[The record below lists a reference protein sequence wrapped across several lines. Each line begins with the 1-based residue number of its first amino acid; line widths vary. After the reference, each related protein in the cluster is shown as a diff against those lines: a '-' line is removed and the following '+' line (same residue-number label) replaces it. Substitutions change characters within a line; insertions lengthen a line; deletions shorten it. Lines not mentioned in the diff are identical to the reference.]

1 MIGWNGMLL
10 PKVYSHRE
18 NMIRRRPL
26 FIKMFW
32 AIFVFIGLIGI
43 IKSAEF
49 NPVSGDDRS
58 IAHIEINGE
67 INPSTARFIR
77 RSLRVAETEGSSI
90 FIINIDTPGGL
101 FESTRKIVEIIS
113 NSGIPVV
120 VFVSPTGAR
129 AASAGTFIAAVAH
142 ITAMAPLTTIGAAS
156 PVGVGDELPDT
167 LERKASQ
174 DAAALLREIASKR
187 GRDVEALESTVF
199 KATSYSA
206 TEALEAGIIDL
217 LVDDMDSLI
226 QQLEG
231 LTIELDSGTVTLNL
245 NKTTIREINRN
256 PLEKFLGFLSNPNLA
271 FTLLAIGFFGL
282 LIEWILPGL
291 WGPGILGV
299 ICLALGFVA
308 LGELPANWV
317 GVGLMMFAILLFY
330 LEVQI
335 SGFGIFGV
343 SGAISFILGG
353 FFLVGGLE
361 PPPIPESEGLT
372 SVRVNIFLLIAVAVV
387 FTSILLILVKD
398 IIKAKKLSVMYHD
411 GKISLIG
418 QEATVVSSLD
428 PKGTV
433 RVSGED
439 WTALSDSGERINKG
453 EKVVVTDA
461 EGLTLKVFK
470 WNDEIVEA

>member
-206 TEALEAGIIDL
+206 TEALEAGIID
-217 LVDDMDSLI
+217 
-226 QQLEG
+226 
-231 LTIELDSGTVTLNL
+231 
-245 NKTTIREINRN
+245 
-256 PLEKFLGFLSNPNLA
+256 
-271 FTLLAIGFFGL
+271 
-282 LIEWILPGL
+282 
-291 WGPGILGV
+291 
-299 ICLALGFVA
+299 
-308 LGELPANWV
+308 
-317 GVGLMMFAILLFY
+317 
-330 LEVQI
+330 
-335 SGFGIFGV
+335 
-343 SGAISFILGG
+343 
-353 FFLVGGLE
+353 
-361 PPPIPESEGLT
+361 
-372 SVRVNIFLLIAVAVV
+372 
-387 FTSILLILVKD
+387 
-398 IIKAKKLSVMYHD
+398 
-411 GKISLIG
+411 
-418 QEATVVSSLD
+418 
-428 PKGTV
+428 
-433 RVSGED
+433 
-439 WTALSDSGERINKG
+439 
-453 EKVVVTDA
+453 
-461 EGLTLKVFK
+461 
-470 WNDEIVEA
+470 

>member
-1 MIGWNGMLL
+1 MLL
-10 PKVYSHRE
+10 PKAYSDRE
-18 NMIRRRPL
+18 NMISLRPINTKIL
-26 FIKMFW
+26 C

-43 IKSAEF
+43 IGSAEF

-77 RSLRVAETEGSSI
+77 RSLVVAETEGSSI

-199 KATSYSA
+199 KAASYSA

-217 LVDDMDSLI
+217 LVDDMGSLI

-231 LTIELDSGTVTLNL
+231 LTIELHSGTVTLNL
-245 NKTTIREINRN
+245 KKSTIREINRN
-256 PLEKFLGFLSNPNLA
+256 PLENFLGFLSNPNLA

-361 PPPIPESEGLT
+361 PPPIPESEGLP
-372 SVRVNIFLLIAVAVV
+372 SVRVNIFLLISVAVV

-453 EKVVVTDA
+453 EKVVVTDT

-470 WNDEIVEA
+470 WNDEIVDA

>member
-1 MIGWNGMLL
+1 MLL

-199 KATSYSA
+199 KAASYSA

-217 LVDDMDSLI
+217 LVDDMGSLI

-231 LTIELDSGTVTLNL
+231 LTIELHSGTVTLNL
-245 NKTTIREINRN
+245 KKSTIREINRN
-256 PLEKFLGFLSNPNLA
+256 PLENFLGFLSNPNLA

-361 PPPIPESEGLT
+361 PPPIPESEGLP
-372 SVRVNIFLLIAVAVV
+372 SVRVNIFLLISVAVV

-398 IIKAKKLSVMYHD
+398 IIKAKKLSVMYHE

-470 WNDEIVEA
+470 WNDEIVDA

>member
-1 MIGWNGMLL
+1 MLL

-18 NMIRRRPL
+18 NMIRRRQL
-26 FIKMFW
+26 FTKMFC
-32 AIFVFIGLIGI
+32 ATLVFIGLIGI
-43 IKSAEF
+43 IGSAEF

-77 RSLRVAETEGSSI
+77 RSLVVAETEGSSI

-199 KATSYSA
+199 KAASYSA

-217 LVDDMDSLI
+217 LVDDMGSLI

-231 LTIELDSGTVTLNL
+231 LTIELHSGTVTLNL
-245 NKTTIREINRN
+245 KKSTIREINRN

-361 PPPIPESEGLT
+361 PPPIPESEGLP
-372 SVRVNIFLLIAVAVV
+372 SVRVNIFLLISVAVV

-461 EGLTLKVFK
+461 QGLTLKVFK
-470 WNDEIVEA
+470 WNDEIVDA

>member
-1 MIGWNGMLL
+1 MLL

>member
-1 MIGWNGMLL
+1 MLIL
-10 PKVYSHRE
+10 QS
-18 NMIRRRPL
+18 
-26 FIKMFW
+26 F
-32 AIFVFIGLIGI
+32 
-43 IKSAEF
+43 
-49 NPVSGDDRS
+49 
-58 IAHIEINGE
+58 
-67 INPSTARFIR
+67 
-77 RSLRVAETEGSSI
+77 

-120 VFVSPTGAR
+120 GFVSPTGAR
-129 AASAGTFIAAVAH
+129 VASAGTFIAAVAH

-199 KATSYSA
+199 KAASYSA

-217 LVDDMDSLI
+217 LVDDMGSLI

-231 LTIELDSGTVTLNL
+231 LTIELHSGTVTLNL
-245 NKTTIREINRN
+245 KKSTIREINRN
-256 PLEKFLGFLSNPNLA
+256 PLENFLGFLSNPNLA

-361 PPPIPESEGLT
+361 PPPIPESEGLP

-470 WNDEIVEA
+470 WNDEIVDA

>member
-1 MIGWNGMLL
+1 
-10 PKVYSHRE
+10 
-18 NMIRRRPL
+18 
-26 FIKMFW
+26 MFY
-32 AIFVFIGLIGI
+32 AIFVLIGLIGI
-43 IKSAEF
+43 IRSAEF

-58 IAHIEINGE
+58 IAHIEINSE
-67 INPSTARFIR
+67 INPSTARFVR
-77 RSLRVAETEGSSI
+77 RSLGVAETEGSSI
-90 FIINIDTPGGL
+90 FIINMDTPGGL
-101 FESTRKIVEIIS
+101 FDSTREIVEIIS

-120 VFVSPTGAR
+120 VFVYPTGAR

-156 PVGVGDELPDT
+156 PVGVSDELPDT

-187 GRDVEALESTVF
+187 DRDVEALEATVF
-199 KATSYSA
+199 KAISYSA

-217 LVDDMDSLI
+217 MVDDMDSLI

-231 LTIELDSGTVTLNL
+231 LTIELDSGTVTLRLKNS
-245 NKTTIREINRN
+245 TIREINRN

-317 GVGLMMFAILLFY
+317 GVGLMMFATLLFY

-361 PPPIPESEGLT
+361 PPPIPESEGLP
-372 SVRVNIFLLIAVAVV
+372 SVKVNIFLLIGVAVV

-470 WNDEIVEA
+470 WNDEIVDA

>member
-1 MIGWNGMLL
+1 
-10 PKVYSHRE
+10 
-18 NMIRRRPL
+18 RPL
-26 FIKMFW
+26 FTKMFC
-32 AIFVFIGLIGI
+32 AIFVFIALIGI
-43 IKSAEF
+43 IRSAEF

-77 RSLRVAETEGSSI
+77 RSLGVAETEGSSI

-199 KATSYSA
+199 KAASYSA

-217 LVDDMDSLI
+217 LVDDMGSLI

-245 NKTTIREINRN
+245 KKSTIREINRN
-256 PLEKFLGFLSNPNLA
+256 PLEKFLGLLSNPNLA

-411 GKISLIG
+411 EKISLIG

-470 WNDEIVEA
+470 WNDEIVDV

>member
-1 MIGWNGMLL
+1 MLL

-217 LVDDMDSLI
+217 LVDDMGSLI

-231 LTIELDSGTVTLNL
+231 LTIELHSGTVTLNL
-245 NKTTIREINRN
+245 KKSTIREINRN
-256 PLEKFLGFLSNPNLA
+256 PLENFLGFLSNPNLA

-361 PPPIPESEGLT
+361 PPPIPESEGLP
-372 SVRVNIFLLIAVAVV
+372 SVRVNIFLLISVAVV

-461 EGLTLKVFK
+461 QGLTLKVFK
-470 WNDEIVEA
+470 WNDEIVDA

>member
-1 MIGWNGMLL
+1 MLL

-26 FIKMFW
+26 FTKMFC

-43 IKSAEF
+43 IRSAEF

-77 RSLRVAETEGSSI
+77 RSLGVAETEGSSI

-199 KATSYSA
+199 KAASYSA

-217 LVDDMDSLI
+217 LVDDMGSLI

-231 LTIELDSGTVTLNL
+231 LTIEIDSGTVTLNL
-245 NKTTIREINRN
+245 KKTTIREINRN
-256 PLEKFLGFLSNPNLA
+256 PLENFLGFLSNPNLA

-361 PPPIPESEGLT
+361 PPPIPESEGLP
-372 SVRVNIFLLIAVAVV
+372 SVRVNIFLLISVAVV

-470 WNDEIVEA
+470 WNDEIVDA